1 MKQKAPNCERKEEL
15 VEYLYDEMP
24 LQRRTLF
31 ADHLTTCVSCNDDL
45 LGMERLRGDLRAWD
59 VQTVPHME
67 LVIPRSK
74 LDVLKEL
81 LAMFPVWSRAMMAT
95 ATAAATIL
103 VALGT
108 VSLFK
113 QSNVAP
119 VTVATNTTPA
129 PPNTQVAALPQVT
142 AQPVLL
148 PAEVK
153 ALVNAEVAKAVEQ
166 ALNQERQALR
176 AQMAALDVR
185 DQEQRAQLQ
194 TVTRQLRALN
204 VRHQE
209 MLAAQQPSIRSIFT
223 ELEPSSE
230 R

>member
-1 MKQKAPNCERKEEL
+1 MKTQQEAPKCERKEEL

-24 LQRRTLF
+24 LPRRALF
-31 ADHLTTCVSCNDDL
+31 AEHLTACASCSADL
-45 LGMERLRGDLRAWD
+45 LGMEQLRGDLRAWD
-59 VQTVPHME
+59 VNTVPHME
-67 LVIPRSK
+67 LVIPRSR

-81 LAMFPVWSRAMMAT
+81 LRMFPVWSRAMMAT
-95 ATAAATIL
+95 AAAAATIL
-103 VALGT
+103 IALGT

-113 QSNVAP
+113 QTTSAP
-119 VTVATNTTPA
+119 NQIANNATPA
-129 PPNTQVAALPQVT
+129 PANIQTVVPIQPA

-148 PAEVK
+148 PAEIK
-153 ALVNAEVAKAVEQ
+153 TLVNAEVAKAIE
-166 ALNQERQALR
+166 QERQALR
-176 AQMAALDVR
+176 AQITALDVHN
-185 DQEQRAQLQ
+185 QEQRVQLQ
-194 TVTRQLRALN
+194 AVTRQLRALN

>member
-1 MKQKAPNCERKEEL
+1 MKQEAPKCERKEEL

-24 LQRRTLF
+24 LPRRALF
-31 ADHLTTCVSCNDDL
+31 ADHLTACASCSTDL

-59 VQTVPHME
+59 VGTVPHME

-81 LAMFPVWSRAMMAT
+81 LALFPVWSRALMAT
-95 ATAAATIL
+95 AAAAATIL
-103 VALGT
+103 IALGT
-108 VSLFK
+108 LSLFK
-113 QSNVAP
+113 QTNAAP
-119 VTVATNTTPA
+119 DTIAKTATPA
-129 PPNTQVAALPQVT
+129 SVGTQAVT
-142 AQPVLL
+142 PTQHTSQPVML

-153 ALVNAEVAKAVEQ
+153 ALVNAEVAKAIE
-166 ALNQERQALR
+166 QERQSLR

-209 MLAAQQPSIRSIFT
+209 ILAAQQPSIRSIFS

>member
-1 MKQKAPNCERKEEL
+1 MKQEAPNCERKEEL

-24 LQRRTLF
+24 LPRRALF
-31 ADHLTTCVSCNDDL
+31 AEHLTACASCSDDL

-59 VQTVPHME
+59 VQTVPHLE
-67 LVIPRSK
+67 VVIPRSK
-74 LDVLKEL
+74 LEVLKEL
-81 LAMFPVWSRAMMAT
+81 LALFPVWTRALLAT
-95 ATAAATIL
+95 TAAAATIL
-103 VALGT
+103 IALGT
-108 VSLFK
+108 LSLFK
-113 QSNVAP
+113 QTTIAP
-119 VTVATNTTPA
+119 AAMANNATPA
-129 PPNTQVAALPQVT
+129 PVNTQPPTPTQTA

-153 ALVNAEVAKAVEQ
+153 ALVNAEVAKAIE
-166 ALNQERQALR
+166 QERQSLR

-194 TVTRQLRALN
+194 VVTRQLRALN

-209 MLAAQQPSIRSIFT
+209 ILAAQQPSIRSIFS

>member
-1 MKQKAPNCERKEEL
+1 MKQEAPKCERKEEL

-24 LQRRTLF
+24 LPRRALF
-31 ADHLTTCVSCNDDL
+31 ADHLTECASCSADL
-45 LGMERLRGDLRAWD
+45 LGMERVRGDLRAWD

-81 LAMFPVWSRAMMAT
+81 LALFPVWSRAMMAT
-95 ATAAATIL
+95 AAAAATIL
-103 VALGT
+103 IALGT

-113 QSNVAP
+113 QTSAAP
-119 VTVATNTTPA
+119 VRLANHPTPA
-129 PPNTQVAALPQVT
+129 PANTQPATPIPT
-142 AQPVLL
+142 AVQPVLL

-153 ALVNAEVAKAVEQ
+153 ALINAEVAQ
-166 ALNQERQALR
+166 ALEQERQALR
-176 AQMAALDVR
+176 AQMASLDTR
-185 DQEQRAQLQ
+185 NQEQRAQLQ
-194 TVTRQLRALN
+194 AVTRQLRALN

-209 MLAAQQPSIRSIFT
+209 ILAAQQPSIRSIFT
-223 ELEPSSE
+223 EFEPSSE

>member
-1 MKQKAPNCERKEEL
+1 MKQEAPKCERKEEL

-24 LQRRTLF
+24 LPRRALF
-31 ADHLTTCVSCNDDL
+31 ADHLTACASCSTDL

-59 VQTVPHME
+59 VGTVPHME

-81 LAMFPVWSRAMMAT
+81 LALFPVWSRALMAT
-95 ATAAATIL
+95 AAAAATIL
-103 VALGT
+103 IALGT
-108 VSLFK
+108 LSLFK
-113 QSNVAP
+113 QTNAAP
-119 VTVATNTTPA
+119 DTMAKTATPA
-129 PPNTQVAALPQVT
+129 PVSTQAVT
-142 AQPVLL
+142 PTQTAPQPVIL

-153 ALVNAEVAKAVEQ
+153 ALVNAEVAKAIE
-166 ALNQERQALR
+166 QERQSLR

-209 MLAAQQPSIRSIFT
+209 ILAAQQPSIRSIFS